1 MLYANDRLHGE
12 KNGNEIGSTYCI
24 AVRDA
29 KSEKM
34 KKTFDSEEVDRIIQ
48 MAWED
53 RTTFDAIQVQFGLTE
68 GELIDFMR
76 AHSLPSSFKMWRKRM
91 TGRSTKHA
99 KRSGV
104 DDFRFKCSR
113 QKSIS
118 NNKISKR

>member
-1 MLYANDRLHGE
+1 MYAKERLPGE
-12 KNGNEIGSTYCI
+12 KNGNEIGIKCYT
-24 AVRDA
+24 VVKDV

-34 KKTFDSEEVDRIIQ
+34 KRAFNPEETDRIIQ

-53 RTTFDAIQVQFGLTE
+53 RTTFDAIHLQFGLTE

-91 TGRSTKHA
+91 TGRITKHA
-99 KRSGV
+99 KRSEV

>member
-1 MLYANDRLHGE
+1 LFANDHLPGE
-12 KNGNEIGSTYCI
+12 KNGNEIGTMYYT
-24 AVRDA
+24 AVRDV

-34 KKTFDSEEVDRIIQ
+34 KRVFNPEETDRIIQ

-53 RTTFDAIQVQFGLTE
+53 RTTFDAIHLQFGLTE

-76 AHSLPSSFKMWRKRM
+76 THSLPSSFKMWRKRM
-91 TGRSTKHA
+91 TGRTTKHA
-99 KRSGV
+99 KRSVV

>member
-1 MLYANDRLHGE
+1 MCY
-12 KNGNEIGSTYCI
+12 T
-24 AVRDA
+24 AVKVV

-34 KKTFDSEEVDRIIQ
+34 KRAFNPEETDRIIQ

-53 RTTFDAIQVQFGLTE
+53 RTTFDAIHLQFGLTE

-91 TGRSTKHA
+91 TGRTTKHA
-99 KRSGV
+99 KRSVV

>member
-1 MLYANDRLHGE
+1 
-12 KNGNEIGSTYCI
+12 
-24 AVRDA
+24 
-29 KSEKM
+29 M
-34 KKTFDSEEVDRIIQ
+34 KRVFNPEETDRIIQ

-53 RTTFDAIQVQFGLTE
+53 RTTFDAIHLQFGLTE

-76 AHSLPSSFKMWRKRM
+76 THSLPSSFKMWRKRM
-91 TGRSTKHA
+91 TGRTTKHA
-99 KRSGV
+99 KRNVG

>member
-1 MLYANDRLHGE
+1 VKGV
-12 KNGNEIGSTYCI
+12 KN
-24 AVRDA
+24 
-29 KSEKM
+29 EKM
-34 KKTFDSEEVDRIIQ
+34 KRAFNPEETDRIIQ

-53 RTTFDAIQVQFGLTE
+53 RTTFDAIHLQFGLTE

-99 KRSGV
+99 MRSGV

>member
-1 MLYANDRLHGE
+1 
-12 KNGNEIGSTYCI
+12 
-24 AVRDA
+24 
-29 KSEKM
+29 M
-34 KKTFDSEEVDRIIQ
+34 KRVFNPEETDRIIQ

-53 RTTFDAIQVQFGLTE
+53 RTTFDAIHLQFGLTE

-76 AHSLPSSFKMWRKRM
+76 THSLPSSFKMWRKRM
-91 TGRSTKHA
+91 TGRTTKHA
-99 KRSGV
+99 KRSEV